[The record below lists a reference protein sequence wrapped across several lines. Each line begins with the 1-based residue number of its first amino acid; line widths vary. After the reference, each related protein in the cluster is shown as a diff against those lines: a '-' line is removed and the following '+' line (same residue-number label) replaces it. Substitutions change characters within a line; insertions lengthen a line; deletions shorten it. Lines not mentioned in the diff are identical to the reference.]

1 MAADAS
7 IYIRIDSVKKND
19 SPTVTDVAALL
30 KRGGFTPSESE
41 LEALTGYLT
50 LVLKWNK
57 VMNLVGPYS
66 WKDILTILII
76 DSLHLNQFLRSLPL
90 PAAPVTWDFGAG
102 AGLPGIPLRALWQE
116 GEYHLVDVRE
126 KRAMFMEQ
134 TVKRLRI
141 PNTTVYKGRVE
152 EFMARHDPADLMLSR
167 AFMPWKKLLDLVGPN
182 IKSQG
187 RIVVLALEPVPQD
200 LIEGW
205 SVEKEI
211 SYSVGK
217 DTRYFWSL
225 IKA

>member
-1 MAADAS
+1 M
-7 IYIRIDSVKKND
+7 KKND

-30 KRGGFTPSESE
+30 KREGFTPSESE

-167 AFMPWKKLLDLVGPN
+167 AFMPWEKLLDLVGSN

>member
-1 MAADAS
+1 
-7 IYIRIDSVKKND
+7 
-19 SPTVTDVAALL
+19 
-30 KRGGFTPSESE
+30 
-41 LEALTGYLT
+41 
-50 LVLKWNK
+50 
-57 VMNLVGPYS
+57 MNLVGPYS

-167 AFMPWKKLLDLVGPN
+167 AFMPWEKLLDLVGSN